1 MPLRRATYRLNGGP
15 EARFYVE
22 ELPEPPGLDWRFQY
36 KSTPARLR
44 LKSPG
49 DFNIELPVTA
59 AELAVGPNRVTIE
72 IEDAAG
78 VRQRLDAE
86 FTWDRRPAPL
96 PLDLSDLSR
105 FSHVQEIGQ
114 VVNGAFEVDPAR
126 NVVRP
131 RAPVAPDALLLLGP
145 PAGTQE
151 ATYDVVFAEPE
162 KAKYLGLSDFF
173 VGHEE
178 EDPPLGIKPGWSTAG
193 LATLTYGW
201 RPGSPAEV
209 QQRMPEE
216 ILGGP
221 AVGQARAW
229 IACSDN
235 SRRRE
240 RWLVKTDPPARVI
253 LEAGI
258 RYRVRH
264 QVLFEERVNRVR
276 FRIWPADDPEPPT
289 WLCDI
294 DDAKIGPGLP
304 RFSVASFGL
313 FQHTGTPTEWSR
325 IRVESLA
332 NAGPT

>member
-15 EARFYVE
+15 AVPFYVE
-22 ELPEPPGLDWRFQY
+22 AVPEPRGLDWRFQY

-44 LKSPG
+44 LKSAG

-59 AELAVGPNRVTIE
+59 AELTAGPNRVTFE

-78 VRQRLDAE
+78 VRHGLDAE

-96 PLDLSDLSR
+96 PLDLTDLSR
-105 FSHVQEIGQ
+105 VSHVQEVGQ
-114 VVNGAFEVDPAR
+114 TVNGAFEVDSAR
-126 NVVRP
+126 NVVRA

-145 PAGTQE
+145 PAGSQE
-151 ATYDVVFAEPE
+151 ATYEVVFAKPE
-162 KAKYLGLSDFF
+162 EAKYLGLSDFF
-173 VGHEE
+173 VGHEQD
-178 EDPPLGIKPGWSTAG
+178 DPPLGIKPGWSTAG

-209 QQRMPEE
+209 QERKPEE
-216 ILGGP
+216 ILDGP
-221 AVGQARAW
+221 VDGEARAW

-240 RWLVKTDPPARVI
+240 RWLVKTDPPVRMR
-253 LEAGI
+253 LEAGT

-264 QVLFEERVNRVR
+264 QVLFEAGINRVR
-276 FRIWPADDPEPPT
+276 FRIWPAADSEPAT

-294 DDAKIGPGLP
+294 DDAKIAPGLP
-304 RFSVASFGL
+304 RFSAASFGL
-313 FQHTGTPTEWSR
+313 FQHTGAPTEWSH
-325 IRVESLA
+325 IRVERLGS
-332 NAGPT
+332 AGPT